1 MQTENRPNSRSSVSP
16 TGNTAIFNPKK
27 RYGNSK
33 DNNINVQNSKY
44 NPDIG
49 LPPNYSFQDN
59 FKLPKLQGKDVFG
72 DGFSQIEKPAI
83 QKDISI

>member
-1 MQTENRPNSRSSVSP
+1 
-16 TGNTAIFNPKK
+16 
-27 RYGNSK
+27 
-33 DNNINVQNSKY
+33 
-44 NPDIG
+44 

-59 FKLPKLQGKDVFG
+59 FKLPKLEGKDVFG